1 MNFAKKIMFAILFSI
16 CLWDLGIFAFLSI
29 QKFDVLLNIIWD
41 KQSLLNEKKFIE
53 ENQIPMQMYLQ
64 QNNFSDEVKQFN
76 IDENKHFVSLY
87 EKISDKYQE
96 EVVKRLNENYGT
108 EITSNWEKVILCLVL
123 LLVSVCCFGLLYWSV
138 KWNWFFGISISFCLA
153 FFPLVYLLISF
164 RMLSVDRVLSQR
176 MVDNTQACMA
186 ENYAEKSNCIETLNF
201 LNELQ
206 VKRAFIKSKM
216 QNLEYPF
223 LYVTEDSEIKNVKF
237 KSTKIQTTNF
247 KPINT
252 IIERKTKDNPE
263 NKSCFIPNLETW
275 GGLYY
280 IKLK

>member
-1 MNFAKKIMFAILFSI
+1 MFAILFSI
-16 CLWDLGIFAFLSI
+16 CLWALGIFAFLSV

-108 EITSNWEKVILCLVL
+108 EITSNWEKVILWLVL
-123 LLVSVCCFGLLYWSV
+123 LLVVVCCFGLLYWSV
-138 KWNWFFGISISFCLA
+138 KWNWFFGISISFGLA
-153 FFPLVYLLISF
+153 FFPLVYFLVSF

-223 LYVTEDSEIKNVKF
+223 LYVTEDREISNVKF

-247 KPINT
+247 QPINT
-252 IIERKTKDNPE
+252 IIERKTTNNPE